1 MDSDRQMFIYELQKA
16 HEQINDLVSK
26 YGMEDRF
33 VGMVLTGL
41 IDRKTDGDP
50 KIEAIW
56 SYSVDDKQQF
66 DEIINFV
73 KKSYSDKGTNRMDGF
88 DDICLN

>member
-16 HEQINDLVSK
+16 HKQINDLVSK

-33 VGMVLTGL
+33 VGVVLTGL
-41 IDRKTDGDP
+41 IDREAYGDA

-56 SYSVDDKQQF
+56 SYSVDDKEQF
-66 DEIINFV
+66 DEIINFA
-73 KKSYSDKGTNRMDGF
+73 KKSYSNEGTNSLDGF